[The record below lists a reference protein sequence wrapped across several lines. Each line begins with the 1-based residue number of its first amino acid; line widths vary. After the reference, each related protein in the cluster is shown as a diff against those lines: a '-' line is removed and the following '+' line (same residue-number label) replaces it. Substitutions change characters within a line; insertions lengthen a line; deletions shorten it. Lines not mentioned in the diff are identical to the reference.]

1 MAAPATPD
9 AAVDASLLVE
19 REGPVTWL
27 TLNRPDRLNALS
39 DDLLERL
46 GDALEASA
54 ETDARVVVIR
64 GAGRSFCAGYDI
76 APDSAEVG
84 YAATRTPVEDR
95 DRLLGNIELFTRIWR
110 HPQPVI
116 AQVHG
121 HCVAGGAQLAS
132 LCDITLVADDATI
145 MTSPALPLGGGYL
158 SPVWVHRVG
167 AQRAKLMSFDAG
179 RRITGQTAV
188 EWGWAAES
196 VPADELPDHVRL
208 TAHSIARTPGPL
220 LRLKKEAVN
229 RAQELQGLLT
239 YVRTGAETDALLHLT
254 PEVQAVQARIKEVG
268 LKAAIADFNAPFV
281 EQFGRAPGSSP
292 SRLRSGA

>member
-1 MAAPATPD
+1 MSEPM
-9 AAVDASLLVE
+9 LLTE
-19 REGPVTWL
+19 RDGPVTWL
-27 TLNRPDRLNALS
+27 TLNRPERLNALS
-39 DDLLERL
+39 DALLAEL
-46 GDALEASA
+46 GEALDASA
-54 ETDARVVVIR
+54 ATDAAVVVIR

-84 YAATRTPVEDR
+84 YAAERTPVQDR
-95 DRLLGNIELFTRIWR
+95 DRLLSNIELFTRVWR

-132 LCDITLVADDATI
+132 LCDITIVAEDATI

-158 SPVWVHRVG
+158 SPLWAHRVG

-179 RRITGQTAV
+179 RRISGRTAA
-188 EWGWAAES
+188 EWGWAAEA
-196 VPADELPDHVRL
+196 VAADRLADHVRH

-229 RAQELQGLLT
+229 RTEELSGLLT
-239 YVRTGAETDALLHLT
+239 YARTGAETDALLHLT
-254 PEVQAVQARIKEVG
+254 PEVKAVQENIKAVG
-268 LKAAIADFNAPFV
+268 LKQAIADFNAPFI
-281 EQFGRAPGSSP
+281 ERFGVDPVRGRNA
-292 SRLRSGA
+292 